1 MDKRADT
8 VQPIH
13 DLLAERW
20 SPLAF
25 DEARGISDPDLLSLC
40 EAFRWAPSCFNEQ
53 PWALIVGRRGEAT
66 YDALLSCIVEGNLP
80 WAQRAPM
87 LALSIA
93 KLSFDRNGK
102 PNRHAQHDVGL
113 ASMSL
118 VIQAEALGMSVHQMG
133 GYMPDKAK
141 QLFDIPDTHESIAMI
156 AVGYQG
162 DASTLPDSYQQ
173 REQSARSRRALADV
187 IHAGKF
193 GTTAPF
199 VR

>member
-1 MDKRADT
+1 MQKTADT

-25 DEARGISDPDLLSLC
+25 DQSRGISDPDLLSLC

-53 PWALIVGRRGEAT
+53 PWALIVGRRGETT
-66 YDALLSCIVEGNLP
+66 YDELLSCIVEGNLP
-80 WAQRAPM
+80 WAQHAPM

-102 PNRHAQHDVGL
+102 PNRHAHHDVGL

-118 VIQAEALGMSVHQMG
+118 VIQAEALGMRVHQMG

-141 QLFDIPDTHESIAMI
+141 ELFSIPDTHESIAMI

-162 DASTLPDSYQQ
+162 DADTLPDSYQQ
-173 REQSARSRRALADV
+173 REQAPRSRRALAEI

-199 VR
+199 VK